1 MDTNK
6 IWLILSGSVEQ
17 SNNKDYKDKVGVVS
31 VVYAS
36 ADETKVRQHLETL
49 HKEKPDVFYMQY
61 EVPMDVK
68 LTELSHYPSIEITK
82 EDLEG

>member
-6 IWLILSGSVEQ
+6 IWMILSGSVEQ
-17 SNNKDYKDKVGVVS
+17 SSDKEYTDKVGVVS

-36 ADETKVRQHLETL
+36 ADEAKVRQHLEIL
-49 HKEKPDVFYMQY
+49 KKENPEVFYMQY

-68 LTELSHYPSIEITK
+68 LTELTHYPSIEITK
-82 EDLEG
+82 EDLG

>member
-6 IWLILSGSVEQ
+6 IWMILSGSEEQ
-17 SNNKDYKDKVGVVS
+17 SSDKEYTDKVGEVS

-36 ADETKVRQHLETL
+36 ADEAKVRRTLEIL
-49 HKEKPDVFYMQY
+49 KKENPEVFYMQY

-68 LTELSHYPSIEITK
+68 LTELTHYPSIEITK
-82 EDLEG
+82 EDLE

>member
-17 SNNKDYKDKVGVVS
+17 SSNKDYKDKVGVVS

-36 ADETKVRQHLETL
+36 ADESNVRQHLETL
-49 HKEKPDVFYMQY
+49 QKDNPEVFYMKY

>member
-6 IWLILSGSVEQ
+6 IWMILSGSVEQ
-17 SNNKDYKDKVGVVS
+17 SSDKEYTDKVGVVS

-36 ADETKVRQHLETL
+36 ADETKVRQCLEIL
-49 HKEKPDVFYMQY
+49 KKENPEVFYMQY

-68 LTELSHYPSIEITK
+68 LTELTHYPSIEITK
-82 EDLEG
+82 GDLE

>member
-17 SNNKDYKDKVGVVS
+17 SNNKVGVVS

>member
-36 ADETKVRQHLETL
+36 ADETKVRQYLETL